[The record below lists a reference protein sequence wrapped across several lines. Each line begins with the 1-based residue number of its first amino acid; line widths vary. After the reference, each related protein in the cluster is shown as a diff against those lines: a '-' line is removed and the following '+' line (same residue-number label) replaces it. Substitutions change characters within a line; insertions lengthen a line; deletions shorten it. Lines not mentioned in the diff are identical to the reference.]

1 MGIRA
6 TAIAEALFS
15 RTQQAVLGLLFGEPE
30 RRFTLG
36 EIVRAARKG
45 TGAVH
50 RELGRLAGA
59 GLVTVLEAGGRKLYQ
74 ANRTSPVFG
83 ELAGLMAKL
92 AGGALAVRSPA
103 AAYDVAPQ
111 SAVSRAKVAALC
123 RKFHVRRLGLFGS
136 AARGELAPES
146 DIDLLVEFEAGKAPS
161 LWAEPEMREAFS
173 ALFGGRRVDLVPP
186 EVLENPY
193 RRKSILRD
201 FKVLFRRPRQTA
213 AESRRTR
220 RAA

>member
-1 MGIRA
+1 MGRRPKG
-6 TAIAEALFS
+6 IAEALFS
-15 RTQQAVLGLLFGEPE
+15 RTQQEVLGLLFGAPD
-30 RRFTLG
+30 RRFYLG

-50 RELGRLAGA
+50 RELQRLAGA
-59 GLVTVLEAGGRKLYQ
+59 GLATVRETGGRKLYQ
-74 ANRTSPVFG
+74 ANRASPVFG

-92 AGGALAVRSPA
+92 AGAALAVRSPA

-111 SAVSRAKVAALC
+111 PAVSRARLAALC
-123 RKFHVRRLGLFGS
+123 RKYHVRRLGLFGS
-136 AARGELAPES
+136 AARGELTPES

-161 LWAEPEMREAFS
+161 LWAQPEMRDAFG
-173 ALFGGRRVDLVPP
+173 AIFGGRRVDLVPP

-201 FKVLFRRPRQTA
+201 LKVLYEA
-213 AESRRTR
+213 
-220 RAA
+220 

>member
-1 MGIRA
+1 MGSKA
-6 TAIAEALFS
+6 KGIAEALFS
-15 RTQQAVLGLLFGEPE
+15 RTQQEVLGLLFGEPA
-30 RRFTLG
+30 RRFYLG
-36 EIVRAARKG
+36 EIVRAAHKG

-74 ANRTSPVFG
+74 ANRASPVFG
-83 ELAGLMAKL
+83 ELAGLVAKL
-92 AGGALAVRSPA
+92 AGGALAVRSPV

-111 SAVSRAKVAALC
+111 PAVSRAKVAALC

-201 FKVLFRRPRQTA
+201 LKVLYEA
-213 AESRRTR
+213 
-220 RAA
+220 

>member
-1 MGIRA
+1 MGRPQKG
-6 TAIAEALFS
+6 IAEALFS
-15 RTQQAVLGLLFGEPE
+15 RTQQAVLGLLFGEPG
-30 RRFTLG
+30 RRFYLG

-50 RELGRLAGA
+50 RELGRLASA
-59 GLVTVLEAGGRKLYQ
+59 GLVSVLEAKGRKLYQ
-74 ANRTSPVFG
+74 ANRASPVFG

-92 AGGALAVRSPA
+92 AGAAPAVRSPV

-111 SAVSRAKVAALC
+111 PAVSRAKVAALC
-123 RKFHVRRLGLFGS
+123 RKYHVRRLGLFGS
-136 AARGELAPES
+136 AARGELSPES

-201 FKVLFRRPRQTA
+201 LKVLYEA
-213 AESRRTR
+213 
-220 RAA
+220 